1 MHLASAYQVMDCN
14 EWTASYICGGKANF
28 RAMIDGEPF
37 QWWCH
42 DCYQFCFHEHERVA
56 HDISDPVI
64 CCECHVLPATCRVH
78 TTLFLQDCSKT
89 TYWCYACYERHEN
102 HEHHHVCDLDS
113 ASDPTEKDVE
123 EDVGAAEE
131 VEEEVESRYEEEVE
145 SQFQEDAEHHCE
157 DVAVKWWSS
166 WQIQDGAMSESSCQI
181 QDGAM
186 SESSWQIQDGAMSE
200 SSWHIQDDCSSTKS
214 FNLTWHQVD
223 DDASD
228 ASSQCS
234 FMMVTP
240 GSLTAE
246 NVHKHQQCDAAA
258 DAAAT
263 EDAVSTSNNLGAGQ
277 EQHAPAE
284 QEHLQRAWYGPSP
297 PCTSNNLGAG
307 QEQHA
312 PAEQEHQQRGQ
323 MHTILALHDPT
334 SSSKQSTAAAAQES
348 QPTSSSSSSQAA
360 AASSFGK
367 WQEQQELDIA
377 LAATAAAVLAA
388 AQQNRNKKKVPR
400 WPLSDFH
407 PKPLQPIQEQPILAT
422 PYRTPSGCLEIMFNQ
437 DDDAVAHHPCIKHGL
452 GHHPHCRD
460 CVNYQFM
467 LEKSQYAMAEQ
478 TALQLSLD
486 NSKIV
491 GPVGTYMQCSKH
503 GENFQEDCPTCLRI
517 CGLRDQ
523 WAS

>member
-1 MHLASAYQVMDCN
+1 
-14 EWTASYICGGKANF
+14 
-28 RAMIDGEPF
+28 
-37 QWWCH
+37 
-42 DCYQFCFHEHERVA
+42 
-56 HDISDPVI
+56 
-64 CCECHVLPATCRVH
+64 
-78 TTLFLQDCSKT
+78 
-89 TYWCYACYERHEN
+89 
-102 HEHHHVCDLDS
+102 
-113 ASDPTEKDVE
+113 
-123 EDVGAAEE
+123 
-131 VEEEVESRYEEEVE
+131 
-145 SQFQEDAEHHCE
+145 
-157 DVAVKWWSS
+157 
-166 WQIQDGAMSESSCQI
+166 MSESSFQI

-200 SSWHIQDDCSSTKS
+200 SSLHIQDDCSSTKS

-284 QEHLQRAWYGPSP
+284 QEHLQRA
-297 PCTSNNLGAG
+297 CMIQQAGAICRSM
-307 QEQHA
+307 Q
-312 PAEQEHQQRGQ
+312 GQ

-348 QPTSSSSSSQAA
+348 QPISSSSSSSPAA

-377 LAATAAAVLAA
+377 LEVSAAETLAA

-400 WPLSDFH
+400 SRAAH
-407 PKPLQPIQEQPILAT
+407 TKPLQPIQEQPILAT
-422 PYRTPSGCLEIMFNQ
+422 RYRTPSGCFEIMFNQ
-437 DDDAVAHHPCIKHGL
+437 DDDAVAHHPCNLHGL
-452 GHHPHCRD
+452 DHHPHCRD

-467 LEKSQYAMAEQ
+467 LEKSKYEMAEQ

-491 GPVGTYMQCSKH
+491 GPVGPYMQCSKH